1 MKFGMHKHF
10 WTAAFAFGL
19 ATLSVNAE
27 KAREITE
34 EDAPG
39 HAFFKKNCVKC
50 HNAKKH
56 KGDVWLDQL
65 SLHVT
70 DENHEL
76 WEEVVHKLQ
85 RGDMPPEVAHGE
97 RMPGVWRAG
106 RSSPFRT
113 SRRDVSR

>member
-1 MKFGMHKHF
+1 MKFGMHKH
-10 WTAAFAFGL
+10 FGL

-27 KAREITE
+27 KAGEITE